1 MEKIFHENGNNKKA
15 GVEILISDK
24 IDFKTKAIKKD
35 KEVYH
40 MIKGSILKETIILI
54 NICTQYRSTYI
65 CKRNTN
71 RRKGRN

>member
-54 NICTQYRSTYI
+54 NTCTQYRSTYI